1 MEEELK
7 EWVVPLDYY
16 RDVYDNWISAHCNDI
31 RSIENEELMWK
42 EYSIYTD
49 SEDLEYDS
57 KFDESRRT
65 FNLRFKIKDFKKF
78 SMARLKYD
86 F

>member
-7 EWVVPLDYY
+7 EWIVPLDYY
-16 RDVYDNWISAHCNDI
+16 RDVYDNWISTRCNDI
-31 RSIENEELMWK
+31 RSIENEELMWV

-65 FNLRFKIKDFKKF
+65 FNLKFKIKDSKKF